1 MNKVIFTGNLVRDAE
16 LRILKDGKGVC
27 NFRLAVIDRRTPKEK
42 TLFIDAAL
50 FGGTRPEKLVK
61 FLTKGKRIMIEGNL
75 AVQKGEKL
83 TFVKVYVR
91 ELEFLERGGPSQP
104 TAGKVPGEPEDEAP
118 F

>member
-1 MNKVIFTGNLVRDAE
+1 MNKVIFTGNLVKDAE
-16 LRILKDGKGVC
+16 LRVLKDEKSVC
-27 NFRLAVIDRRTPKEK
+27 NFRIAVIDRRAPKEK

-75 AVQKGEKL
+75 AIQEGEKR
-83 TFVKVYVR
+83 TFIKVYVR
-91 ELEFLERGGPSQP
+91 ELEFLDRKGPDQP
-104 TAGKVPGEPEDEAP
+104 IVSGAPEIPEEA